1 MKNELN
7 CAEKYLLYI
16 FEQLNKEADKKDV
29 AENQNK

>member
-16 FEQLNKEADKKDV
+16 FEQLNKEAEQKEREK
-29 AENQNK
+29 NK